1 MKHPSQPVYQTKT
14 FMGIKEYDPRICE
27 DKADKALLTQVS

>member
-1 MKHPSQPVYQTKT
+1 MKHSNQPVYQTKA

-27 DKADKALLTQVS
+27 NKADKALPTQVS